1 MYISN
6 KNINHIKMSDHEGG
20 NDNGNDNGTDTC
32 QAYQDLGDIIS
43 DQRDDCTN
51 ATCAAAVDF
60 SASAAYY
67 AASVC
72 YSSKK

>member
-1 MYISN
+1 
-6 KNINHIKMSDHEGG
+6 MSDHEGG
-20 NDNGNDNGTDTC
+20 NDNGTDTC
-32 QAYQDLGDIIS
+32 QHFQDIGDIIS
-43 DQRDDCTN
+43 DQRDDCPN

-67 AASVC
+67 AASAC